1 MNVTDYTYLM
11 NKPDAITEK
20 QADALGSVL
29 NEFPYFQSARALRL
43 KGLYDQNS
51 FKYNYAL
58 KVTAAHTADR
68 SVLFDFITSE
78 AFTSIQNDFY
88 EQKLRDLLQITVF
101 DSEIISPEQIQKAI
115 EVKTEIEEEPVLD
128 TINETPITSVE
139 IPPAPQI
146 EKVEEAPKTEE
157 PIKAEETLKVE
168 EPAIIEEPIKAEESL
183 KVEETVIIE
192 EPKNVPEIDP
202 SIFLAIKEAQT
213 VSFEKPIKEEEP
225 KKIPEIDPS
234 IFLAI
239 KQAHQVTYEK
249 PVIETENKIETTN
262 SISNAVKETEIVPII
277 EATTE
282 EPKIDRVENSIL
294 SSIKVSEN
302 NSVSETEEVE
312 EPKIDRVE
320 NSILSSIKVSE
331 TPSIPEPIKE
341 VEEPKID
348 RIENSILSSIKE
360 AEASIPQESP
370 KVEEPKIAAVAEQ
383 PILNTVEEDD
393 DEEGDVIEEMIIPE
407 FKINTVERSILSSI
421 KESETPIFKEE
432 KKEIEVESNKEIV
445 ETAPEVLIEEVQEE
459 EQEEQAPEETESV
472 KTAAEHLELGK
483 PLDFSLNEKH
493 SFQEWLQ
500 LSRTEPIDRSD
511 EIVPEEEPKVEA
523 VKEEQLIEEKQ
534 KKAAIINKFIKTN
547 PKISPIKP
555 GTSAPVVQIESPPE
569 DNSYL
574 MTETLAR
581 VYLEQKKYTKAIQ
594 AYEILILKYPEK
606 ITFFADRISDI
617 KILQQNNNNNN

>member
-1 MNVTDYTYLM
+1 MNVSDYTYLM

-43 KGLYDQNS
+43 KGLYNQNS

-58 KVTAAHTADR
+58 KVTAAYTADR

-88 EQKLRDLLQITVF
+88 EQKLRDLLEITVF

-115 EVKTEIEEEPVLD
+115 EIKTELEEQPVQD
-128 TINETPITSVE
+128 TVKETAISSIETPSV
-139 IPPAPQI
+139 
-146 EKVEEAPKTEE
+146 
-157 PIKAEETLKVE
+157 IK
-168 EPAIIEEPIKAEESL
+168 IEEPIKTQETIKAEEP
-183 KVEETVIIE
+183 IITE
-192 EPKNVPEIDP
+192 EPKKVPEIDP
-202 SIFLAIKEAQT
+202 SIFLAIKEAHSVT
-213 VSFEKPIKEEEP
+213 FEKPVIAEEP
-225 KKIPEIDPS
+225 KKLPEIDPS

-239 KQAHQVTYEK
+239 KEAHSVTFEK
-249 PVIETENKIETTN
+249 PVIETENKVDSAD
-262 SISNAVKETEIVPII
+262 SISNIEKEEEETKALVEEIEEETII
-277 EATTE
+277 
-282 EPKIDRVENSIL
+282 K
-294 SSIKVSEN
+294 
-302 NSVSETEEVE
+302 E

-331 TPSIPEPIKE
+331 TPSVTEPESIIA
-341 VEEPKID
+341 VEEHKFD

-360 AEASIPQESP
+360 SEAATAEQQSAKTEEI
-370 KVEEPKIAAVAEQ
+370 KVDRIIEEPV
-383 PILNTVEEDD
+383 LNSVEEDED
-393 DEEGDVIEEMIIPE
+393 DSVIEEMIIPE
-407 FKINTVERSILSSI
+407 FKMNTIERSILSSI
-421 KESETPIFKEE
+421 KEAETKTPEEPKEE
-432 KKEIEVESNKEIV
+432 IL
-445 ETAPEVLIEEVQEE
+445 EVLQSEDKDEEEIQEENEEPIEEIIEE
-459 EQEEQAPEETESV
+459 EEPNEPA
-472 KTAAEHLELGK
+472 KTAAEHLEIGK

-500 LSRTEPIDRSD
+500 LSRTEPIDRSN
-511 EIVPEEEPKVEA
+511 EISPEEKAKIEA
-523 VKEEQLIEEKQ
+523 AKEEERQ
-534 KKAAIINKFIKTN
+534 KKAEIIDKFIENN

-555 GTSAPVVQIESPPE
+555 SNSAPAVQIETNIE